1 MQIARTGKSQ
11 KKKKKEAKQKK
22 TKTGINQKVL
32 ANLVKHFN
40 SLEFSFFFFFSSISI
55 WCFNIS

>member
-11 KKKKKEAKQKK
+11 KKKKKSK
-22 TKTGINQKVL
+22 TKKKQTGVNQKVL

-40 SLEFSFFFFFSSISI
+40 SLEFSFFFSGISI
-55 WCFNIS
+55 WCFNIK